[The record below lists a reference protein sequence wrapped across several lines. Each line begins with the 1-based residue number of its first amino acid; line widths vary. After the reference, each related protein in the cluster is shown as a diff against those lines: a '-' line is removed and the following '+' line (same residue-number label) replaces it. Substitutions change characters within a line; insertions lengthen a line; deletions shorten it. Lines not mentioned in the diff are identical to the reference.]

1 MFVTG
6 KLKYFQRNS
15 LLMDIRLGR
24 HLKNYKHAIQINLP
38 QVSFMFVWF

>member
-15 LLMDIRLGR
+15 LLMWANGYLYWETFKE
-24 HLKNYKHAIQINLP
+24 L
-38 QVSFMFVWF
+38 